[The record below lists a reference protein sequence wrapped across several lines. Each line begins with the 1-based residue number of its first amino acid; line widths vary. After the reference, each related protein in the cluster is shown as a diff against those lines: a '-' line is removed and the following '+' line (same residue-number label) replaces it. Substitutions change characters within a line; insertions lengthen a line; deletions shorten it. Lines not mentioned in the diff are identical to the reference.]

1 MHLLNTV
8 TTAIARLLGLTA
20 TVRLTQTAGLAHQEP
35 TTKRGKKTSAQTTKA
50 QPQSQSRV
58 QKATTRKP
66 RVAKSVTQD
75 KKVTGKK
82 SKSAQTA
89 RPK

>member
-1 MHLLNTV
+1 MRLLNTV

-20 TVRLTQTAGLAHQEP
+20 TVQLTQTAGLAHQEP
-35 TTKRGKKTSAQTTKA
+35 TPKAGKNSSARTTKP

-66 RVAKSVTQD
+66 RAVKSATQD
-75 KKVTGKK
+75 KKPTSKK
-82 SKSAQTA
+82 TKSAQTA
-89 RPK
+89 RQK